1 MMGFAT
7 PIAGRRS
14 ILLAI
19 GAALSIAGAARG
31 KDAGNFAQGSWS
43 LTTYGSYTKNFTGER
58 ARLAGGTI
66 GVGYYVWENVSL
78 NLEASGF
85 SVDQNGPDSTL
96 ADLGILLRQHLF
108 HRGRF
113 SFFVDVG
120 AGLTY
125 ATHPTPPGG
134 TYFNFTE
141 ETGLGA
147 TWQLAG
153 DLHLIGGVRYFHLSN
168 ARIEG
173 PSRNPSINAT
183 QGYVGLMWSF

>member
-1 MMGFAT
+1 MIGVGRGIT
-7 PIAGRRS
+7 GRGLIALG
-14 ILLAI
+14 IGLLAI
-19 GAALSIAGAARG
+19 AGVAHGAEDGSH
-31 KDAGNFAQGSWS
+31 FAQGSWS
-43 LTTYGSYTKNFTGER
+43 LTTYGAYTKNFTGER
-58 ARLAGGTI
+58 ARLAGGTV
-66 GVGYYVWENVSL
+66 GVGYYRWENVSL

-85 SVDQNGPDSTL
+85 NVDQSGPDATL
-96 ADLGILLRQHLF
+96 SDLGILLRQHLF
-108 HRGRF
+108 VRGKF

-153 DLHLIGGVRYFHLSN
+153 DLYLIGGVRYFHLSN

-173 PSRNPSINAT
+173 PERNPSINAT
-183 QGYVGLMWSF
+183 QGYLGLMWSF

>member
-1 MMGFAT
+1 MN
-7 PIAGRRS
+7 
-14 ILLAI
+14 
-19 GAALSIAGAARG
+19 GAAGGIANRSVITVTMGAILGIAALADG
-31 KDAGNFAQGSWS
+31 QDASNFAQGSWS
-43 LTTYGSYTKNFTGER
+43 LSTYGSYTQSFTGER
-58 ARLAGGTI
+58 VRLAGGTV
-66 GVGYYVWENVSL
+66 GLGYYVWENVSL
-78 NLEASGF
+78 NAEFSGF
-85 SVDQNGPDSTL
+85 HVDQSGEDATL
-96 ADLGILLRQHLF
+96 SDLGILLRQHLF

-120 AGLTY
+120 GGLTY

-147 TWQLAG
+147 TWQLG
-153 DLHLIGGVRYFHLSN
+153 GNLHLIGGVRYFHLSN

-173 PSRNPSINAT
+173 PERNPSINAT